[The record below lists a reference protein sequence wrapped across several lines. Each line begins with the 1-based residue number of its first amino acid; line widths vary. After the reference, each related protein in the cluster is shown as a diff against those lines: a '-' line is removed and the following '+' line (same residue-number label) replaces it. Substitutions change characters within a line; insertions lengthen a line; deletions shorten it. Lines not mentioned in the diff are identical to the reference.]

1 MWRHVAL
8 VRDGR
13 RDPEAAV
20 AWRRVREGAEKMG
33 NIAAQLDA
41 AEGIA
46 RSTRRIAPAEAIG
59 RYEEAL
65 ALAARAG
72 DRLREAAILNTL
84 GILDYE
90 RGDYASALRRYE
102 TGLAMARVRG
112 DRGHEGL
119 MLNSIGVTLTRL
131 QRHEEA
137 RTALDE
143 ALVVNRQSRQRL
155 LESHTFAALG
165 DLAQGVGRFEAAVEY
180 FGSSLAIRR
189 ELDDQP
195 GADAMR
201 QRLASVRA
209 AAGERES

>member
-13 RDPEAAV
+13 GDPEAAV
-20 AWRRVREGAEKMG
+20 AWQRAREGAEKLG

-137 RTALDE
+137 RTALE
-143 ALVVNRQSRQRL
+143 I
-155 LESHTFAALG
+155 
-165 DLAQGVGRFEAAVEY
+165 GRAHV
-180 FGSSLAIRR
+180 
-189 ELDDQP
+189 
-195 GADAMR
+195 
-201 QRLASVRA
+201 
-209 AAGERES
+209 